1 MRLFPL
7 ISVAMRVAVVAQP
20 SMHDS
25 FDDDNFWGDSSDS
38 SSSMLNFEA
47 SPTESVKEKSKAGK
61 TGYPGQVIPGSSWKY
76 FLSGRRNV
84 RFIR

>member
-25 FDDDNFWGDSSDS
+25 FDDDDFWDDSSDS
-38 SSSMLNFEA
+38 SPSTGLFTA
-47 SPTESVKEKSKAGK
+47 SPTRSTKEKFKAGK
-61 TGYPGQVIPGSSWKY
+61 TGYQSSP
-76 FLSGRRNV
+76 
-84 RFIR
+84 

>member
-47 SPTESVKEKSKAGK
+47 SPTESMKEKSKAGK
-61 TGYPGQVIPGSSWKY
+61 TGYPGLDS
-76 FLSGRRNV
+76 
-84 RFIR
+84 RFIMEIFFQWKTECSIY